1 MALFHDRG
9 LDETIEALWGMG
21 IGSFRT
27 LVVVVSV
34 CTGRLGSYPLSLGMF
49 SVFRT
54 VDSFDL
60 FVSASN
66 LSFFD
71 FSGNS
76 LRNLVIA
83 NKTTTQP
90 TQLEEIY

>member
-71 FSGNS
+71 FSVK
-76 LRNLVIA
+76 LVILRFFWKQFA
-83 NKTTTQP
+83 KFS
-90 TQLEEIY
+90 YC

>member
-71 FSGNS
+71 FSVK
-76 LRNLVIA
+76 LVILRFFW
-83 NKTTTQP
+83 KQFSKFS
-90 TQLEEIY
+90 YC